1 MSPGVY
7 HRSWSEVIE
16 KKWMR
21 FCYCFK
27 SLSGREAKKKKKK
40 RKRKKPRMITREG
53 DGSEKMEEGQPPA
66 LRVGMES

>member
-1 MSPGVY
+1 MDEVLLLLQVTQWE
-7 HRSWSEVIE
+7 RSQ
-16 KKWMR
+16 
-21 FCYCFK
+21 
-27 SLSGREAKKKKKK
+27 KKKKK